1 MSVWLKW
8 QSIGVYLPHELRQI
22 TLMTLKASQ
31 SHIVYLVLPD
41 HICTM
46 SPCKN
51 FPILLSGRLPTCTTG
66 SSLFFKNM
74 FSEKNDRSRN
84 NFEHF
89 EPWSLTSKHDIH
101 WQLLR
106 PKFLSPAWI
115 FLFSLEHVATFGPM
129 AQRGCVGDGTTFLL
143 RCRTSGAT
151 GWHGWLWHGVTSK
164 DRSRMFQHV
173 PAPSRELQI
182 ENRTWIWYSE
192 FVFLSRCQHIST
204 ALQ

>member
-74 FSEKNDRSRN
+74 FSEKKWQKSKEFWAFWAMILD
-84 NFEHF
+84 FQAWYPLAAVETQVF
-89 EPWSLTSKHDIH
+89 EPSLD
-101 WQLLR
+101 
-106 PKFLSPAWI
+106 F
-115 FLFSLEHVATFGPM
+115 
-129 AQRGCVGDGTTFLL
+129 
-143 RCRTSGAT
+143 
-151 GWHGWLWHGVTSK
+151 
-164 DRSRMFQHV
+164 
-173 PAPSRELQI
+173 
-182 ENRTWIWYSE
+182 
-192 FVFLSRCQHIST
+192 FVFAWACCDVWSNGSTWLCWRWHNLPFTMQDIRCHWMT
-204 ALQ
+204 WMALTWSD

>member
-74 FSEKNDRSRN
+74 FSEKKMTEVETILSILSHD
-84 NFEHF
+84 
-89 EPWSLTSKHDIH
+89 PWLPSMISIGSCWDPSF
-101 WQLLR
+101 WAQLGFFCFRLSMLR
-106 PKFLSPAWI
+106 RLVQWLNVVVLA
-115 FLFSLEHVATFGPM
+115 M
-129 AQRGCVGDGTTFLL
+129 AQPSFYDAGHPVPLDDMDGFDMEWLVKIEAECFNMFPHPRGSFRLKIEHEYGT
-143 RCRTSGAT
+143 
-151 GWHGWLWHGVTSK
+151 
-164 DRSRMFQHV
+164 
-173 PAPSRELQI
+173 
-182 ENRTWIWYSE
+182 
-192 FVFLSRCQHIST
+192 LSLCF
-204 ALQ
+204 